1 MKKYHNKNIE
11 KLEEELKY
19 KFKDPSILENALT
32 HGSFINEAKD
42 PSLKD
47 NERLEFLGDS
57 VLNQSIAHI
66 LFQNY
71 PEKPEGWLS
80 KTKSILVSKDVI
92 AQKALDM
99 NLDKLLLLGKGEAKS
114 GGRKRASVLADT
126 FEAVMGALFLDGGY
140 EICKKFITK
149 NFKKDIEK
157 ILAEELLD
165 FKTKLQE
172 LTQELYRSLPR
183 YEIIEEKGPLHKIS
197 FHVKVILKGKELGR
211 GHGSTKKEAG
221 QMAAKKAIDNL
232 RAISSQQSVISNN
245 VEGGAGALKAES

>member
-71 PEKPEGWLS
+71 P
-80 KTKSILVSKDVI
+80 
-92 AQKALDM
+92 
-99 NLDKLLLLGKGEAKS
+99 
-114 GGRKRASVLADT
+114 
-126 FEAVMGALFLDGGY
+126 
-140 EICKKFITK
+140 
-149 NFKKDIEK
+149 
-157 ILAEELLD
+157 
-165 FKTKLQE
+165 
-172 LTQELYRSLPR
+172 
-183 YEIIEEKGPLHKIS
+183 
-197 FHVKVILKGKELGR
+197 
-211 GHGSTKKEAG
+211 
-221 QMAAKKAIDNL
+221 
-232 RAISSQQSVISNN
+232 
-245 VEGGAGALKAES
+245 